1 MRKLLLLVT
10 LFTTFLG
17 FSQNLEQLIPADT
30 EIVIS
35 ANGNHLLQL
44 VSVKEL
50 NNFMIGREILKNV
63 NRKKDE
69 NQKFK
74 RLDDLGFDLN
84 SKAYYFYKSNDS
96 ISYHS
101 FIIKLNNRTN
111 FEKLMEKKS
120 ENVIKKD
127 GYNIKKGW
135 GDLSI
140 WNDNMFLF
148 IGINSNR
155 EYMDENENRLRNG
168 DEDTSFYSIKKD
180 LAAEWAEQYALNLLN
195 KKGGTIAFNNSYM
208 SSKDTKADATLWVK
222 NYGEVIKNSLESI
235 KYFLPRNLR
244 NMPEGSADMYGIS
257 TVTSNLYFEA
267 EKIRMD
273 VDMKVTDNWK
283 NAYKNM
289 YNSKLDKRFFKYF
302 DQNKALAYMSMSVD
316 TKAALDAYPR
326 IATSLYGG
334 ALPGFQEEMNIGA
347 DLISLLLDEEAISN
361 LVTGDMLFVLND
373 LGEKEVTYTT
383 YEYDEDYNSTEV
395 TKTKMEIHPDFTI
408 MIGSENSALINR
420 FANIGVKHHVMDKTA
435 GYYKFK
441 TPDSVPFELYAIMK
455 NGILIITTS
464 DAAITNISTNNFHA
478 NSGKHKKLMR
488 KNTTVFYV
496 NPKAIIARLPAKE
509 GTKNYKLNKYVQKN
523 LVGSFLITSKMV
535 ADHFHSTATFD
546 TKATS
551 GNALKYI
558 FNFIE
563 DMSKF

>member
-1 MRKLLLLVT
+1 MRKLLILVA

-17 FSQNLEQLIPADT
+17 FSQNLEQFIPADT

-44 VSVKEL
+44 VSVEEL

-63 NRKKDE
+63 NRRKEE

-74 RLDDLGFDLN
+74 GLDDFGFDLN
-84 SKAYYFYKSNDS
+84 SKAYYFHQANDS

-101 FIIKLNNRTN
+101 FIIKLNNRAN
-111 FEKLMEKKS
+111 FEKLLGKELKD
-120 ENVIKKD
+120 VVKKD
-127 GYNIKKGW
+127 GYSIKKGW

-140 WNDNMFLF
+140 WNDNMLLF
-148 IGINSNR
+148 IGINPNR
-155 EYMDENENRLRNG
+155 AYMDENEERLRNG
-168 DEDTSFYSIKKD
+168 DDDTSFYSIKKD
-180 LAAEWAEQYALNLLN
+180 LATEWATQYALKLLS
-195 KKGGTIAFNNSYM
+195 KKEGTIAFNSSYM
-208 SSKDTKADATLWVK
+208 NSKDAKADATLWVK

-244 NMPEGSADMYGIS
+244 NMPEGNADMYGIS
-257 TVTSNLYFEA
+257 TVTSKLYFET

-283 NAYKNM
+283 DAYKKM
-289 YNSKLDKRFFKYF
+289 YSSKLDKRFFKYF

-334 ALPGFQEEMNIGA
+334 ALPGFQEEMNVGA
-347 DLISLLLDEEAISN
+347 DLVSLLLDEEAISN
-361 LVTGDMLFVLND
+361 LITGDMLFVLND

-383 YEYDEDYNSTEV
+383 YEYDDDYNSTEV
-395 TKTKMEIHPDFTI
+395 TKTKMEIRPDFTI

-420 FANIGVKHHVMDKTA
+420 FANIGVKHHVIDKTA

-455 NGILIITTS
+455 DGLLIITTS
-464 DAAITNISTNNFHA
+464 DTTIANISTNNFHA

-488 KNTTVFYV
+488 KNATVFYA

-509 GTKNYKLNKYVQKN
+509 GTKNYELNKYAQEN
-523 LVGSFLITSKMV
+523 LVGSFLATSKMI
-535 ADHFHSTATFD
+535 DNHFHSTATFD